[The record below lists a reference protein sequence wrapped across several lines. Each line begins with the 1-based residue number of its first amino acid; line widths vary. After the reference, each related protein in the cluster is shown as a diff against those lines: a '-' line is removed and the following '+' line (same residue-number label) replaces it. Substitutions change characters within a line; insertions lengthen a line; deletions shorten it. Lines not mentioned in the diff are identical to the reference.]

1 MESPGIDA
9 ELVHNLAAEGLSA
22 ELRCEPKPILIDVRQ
37 PEHLGPNWYIGNQEL
52 RLKTGDKITVTGS
65 GVRIGGKPAII
76 SSDIRRGEDILKLRD
91 SDGTRL
97 RGTWTKGVAR

>member
-9 ELVHNLAAEGLSA
+9 ELVHKLAAEGLSA

-65 GVRIGGKPAII
+65 RVSIGGKPAII

-97 RGTWTKGVAR
+97 RVAWTKGVAR